1 MLLSFIVVSIF
12 LYLIA
17 RISPYEWKK
26 EHDSNKKKT
35 FILTN
40 QFSIRNT
47 FWYIFE
53 KKILSF
59 KLNICFVLGSF

>member
-1 MLLSFIVVSIF
+1 MLLSIIVVSIF

-47 FWYIFE
+47 FWYI
-53 KKILSF
+53 
-59 KLNICFVLGSF
+59 